1 MKSQCTL
8 YVYIVHW
15 QRVGIREIGENRA
28 PMSDSIPVLKVD
40 LAASTPVYRQIVS
53 AMRTFL
59 VSGQLSPGDILPS
72 VRELAL
78 DLGVHHNTVAEA
90 YRMLAEEG
98 WLELRRRRGAMV
110 LYRPAPKPSTDACR
124 DFERR
129 VLELVAEATAGGLDG
144 KQLQAVLKLV
154 AENLLDGEAER

>member
-1 MKSQCTL
+1 
-8 YVYIVHW
+8 
-15 QRVGIREIGENRA
+15 
-28 PMSDSIPVLKVD
+28 MSDSVPILKVD

-53 AMRTFL
+53 AMRTLL

-110 LYRPAPKPSTDACR
+110 LYRPSPEPSTDAR
-124 DFERR
+124 ADFERR
-129 VLELVAEATAGGLDG
+129 LVELVAEAKAGGVDERDLQTVLKSVAGGLTAG
-144 KQLQAVLKLV
+144 HNV
-154 AENLLDGEAER
+154 AEA